1 VRKLRSITACANTTV
16 DEDIPMP
23 WSWKLVRIAGIDVY
37 VHATFFMLVAWI
49 ALSHWNESQNL
60 AAVIEGVGF
69 ILALFACVVIHEFG
83 HALMAA
89 RYGIRTRDITLLP
102 IGGLARLER
111 MPDVPLQEL
120 WVALAGPA
128 VNVVIAI
135 VLFAWLQ
142 ASGAWE
148 AVERIGITTGAF
160 TERVMLANVFLAA
173 FNLLPAFPM
182 DGGRALRA
190 LLATRMEYTRA
201 TQRAAMVGQGM
212 AILFGFVGLQG
223 NPMLIFIALFV
234 WIGAGQEAS
243 VVLMKS
249 ALAGIPL
256 KRAMLTH
263 FRTLTPTSTLGEAV
277 DLLLTG
283 SQQDFPV
290 VANGRLEG
298 MLTRS
303 DLVKALPQRGRTA
316 LVSDSMRECPTAQAS
331 EMLETVLGRPQ
342 AGPAPIGFEAV
353 HHAAALEGVA
363 GKRAEVHPTGGRV
376 DAVWQAVV
384 DRLAKP
390 IAVAERSV
398 VVARTA
404 VAACSRGVLPRQPRG
419 RRSRAS
425 NPEMPG

>member
-1 VRKLRSITACANTTV
+1 LIASANTTT
-16 DEDIPMP
+16 DEDIAVP
-23 WSWKLVRIAGIDVY
+23 WSWKLVRIAEIDVY
-37 VHATFFMLVAWI
+37 VHATFFMVIAWI
-49 ALSHWNESQNL
+49 ALIHWNESQNL

-69 ILALFACVVIHEFG
+69 ILALFACVVLHEFG
-83 HALMAA
+83 HALTAA

-148 AVERIGITTGAF
+148 AVEGIGVTTGAF
-160 TERVMLANVFLAA
+160 AERVMVANVFLAG

-190 LLATRMEYTRA
+190 VLATRMEYTRA
-201 TQRAAMVGQGM
+201 TQRAAIVGQGM
-212 AILFGFVGLQG
+212 AIFFGFVGLQG

-243 VVLMKS
+243 VVQMKS

-256 KRAMLTH
+256 RNAMLTH
-263 FRTLTPTSTLGEAV
+263 FRTLTPASTLGDAV
-277 DLLLTG
+277 DLLLSG

-290 VANGRLEG
+290 VANGRVEG

-303 DLVKALPQRGRTA
+303 DLVKALPQRGRAA
-316 LVSDSMRECPTAQAS
+316 LVGDSMRECAVAQAS
-331 EMLETVLGRPQ
+331 EMLETVLGRLQGRDCHTIPVLEHG
-342 AGPAPIGFEAV
+342 ALIGLVTMDNVGEFLMI
-353 HHAAALEGVA
+353 HAAERGTPEADL
-363 GKRAEVHPTGGRV
+363 HPA
-376 DAVWQAVV
+376 D
-384 DRLAKP
+384 DL
-390 IAVAERSV
+390 
-398 VVARTA
+398 
-404 VAACSRGVLPRQPRG
+404 
-419 RRSRAS
+419 
-425 NPEMPG
+425 

>member
-1 VRKLRSITACANTTV
+1 
-16 DEDIPMP
+16 MP

-37 VHATFFMLVAWI
+37 VHATFFMVIAWI
-49 ALSHWNESQNL
+49 ALIHWNESQNL

-69 ILALFACVVIHEFG
+69 ILALFACVVLHEFG
-83 HALMAA
+83 HALTAA

-135 VLFAWLQ
+135 VLFASLQ

-148 AVERIGITTGAF
+148 AVEGIGVTTGAF
-160 TERVMLANVFLAA
+160 AERVMVANVFLAG

-190 LLATRMEYTRA
+190 LLARRMEYTRA

-212 AILFGFVGLQG
+212 AIFFGFVGLQG

-243 VVLMKS
+243 VVQMKS

-256 KRAMLTH
+256 RRAMLTH
-263 FRTLTPTSTLGEAV
+263 FRTLTPASTLGDAV

-290 VANGRLEG
+290 VDNGRVEG

-303 DLVKALPQRGRTA
+303 DLVKALPQRGRAA
-316 LVSDSMRECPTAQAS
+316 LVADSMRECPVAQAS
-331 EMLETVLGRPQ
+331 EMLETVLGRLQGRDCHTIPVLERG
-342 AGPAPIGFEAV
+342 ALIGLVTMDNVGEFLMI
-353 HHAAALEGVA
+353 HAAERRTSDAA
-363 GKRAEVHPTGGRV
+363 RAEGPHRHV
-376 DAVWQAVV
+376 
-384 DRLAKP
+384 
-390 IAVAERSV
+390 
-398 VVARTA
+398 
-404 VAACSRGVLPRQPRG
+404 
-419 RRSRAS
+419 
-425 NPEMPG
+425 

>member
-1 VRKLRSITACANTTV
+1 
-16 DEDIPMP
+16 MP

-37 VHATFFMLVAWI
+37 VHATFFMVIAWI
-49 ALSHWNESQNL
+49 ALLHWNESQRL

-69 ILALFACVVIHEFG
+69 ILALFACVVAHEFG
-83 HALMAA
+83 HALTAA

-111 MPDVPLQEL
+111 IPEVPVQEL

-128 VNVVIAI
+128 VNMVIAI
-135 VLFAWLQ
+135 LLFGWLQ
-142 ASGAWE
+142 ASGVWQS
-148 AVERIGITTGAF
+148 VDRIGVTMGAF
-160 TERVMLANVFLAA
+160 GERVMLANVLLAG

-212 AILFGFVGLQG
+212 AILFGFIGLQS
-223 NPMLIFIALFV
+223 NPFLIFIALFV

-243 VVLMKS
+243 LVQMKS

-256 KRAMLTH
+256 RRAMLTY
-263 FRTLTPTSTLGEAV
+263 FRTLTPASTLGDAV

-290 VANGRLEG
+290 VVNGRIEG

-303 DLVKALPQRGRTA
+303 DLVKALAQRGRQA
-316 LVSDSMRECPTAQAS
+316 RVADSMRACPTAEAS
-331 EMLETVLGRPQ
+331 EMLETVFGRLQSRECHTIPVLEQ
-342 AGPAPIGFEAV
+342 GALIGLVTMDNVGEFLMI
-353 HHAAALEGVA
+353 HAAE
-363 GKRAEVHPTGGRV
+363 
-376 DAVWQAVV
+376 
-384 DRLAKP
+384 
-390 IAVAERSV
+390 S
-398 VVARTA
+398 
-404 VAACSRGVLPRQPRG
+404 G
-419 RRSRAS
+419 RRA
-425 NPEMPG
+425 

>member
-1 VRKLRSITACANTTV
+1 
-16 DEDIPMP
+16 MP
-23 WSWKLVRIAGIDVY
+23 WSWKLVRIAGIDVN
-37 VHATFFMLVAWI
+37 VHATFFMVIAWI
-49 ALSHWNESQNL
+49 ALIHWNESQSL
-60 AAVIEGVGF
+60 AAVVEGVGF
-69 ILALFACVVIHEFG
+69 ILALFGCVVLHEFG

-102 IGGLARLER
+102 IGGVARLER

-128 VNVVIAI
+128 VNVVLAI

-148 AVERIGITTGAF
+148 SVEGIGVTTGAF
-160 TERVMLANVFLAA
+160 AERVMLANVFLAA

-190 LLATRMEYTRA
+190 LLATRMEYTQA

-223 NPMLIFIALFV
+223 NPMLIFIAFFV

-243 VVLMKS
+243 MVQMKS

-256 KRAMLTH
+256 RRAMLTH
-263 FRTLTPTSTLGEAV
+263 FRTLTPTSTLGDAV

-290 VANGRLEG
+290 VANGRIEG

-303 DLVKALPQRGRTA
+303 DLVKALPHRGRAA
-316 LVSDSMRECPTAQAS
+316 LAADSMRECPAAEAS
-331 EMLETVLGRPQ
+331 EMLEAVLGRLQGRDCHTIPVLER
-342 AGPAPIGFEAV
+342 G
-353 HHAAALEGVA
+353 ALVGLVTMDNVGEFVMIHG
-363 GKRAEVHPTGGRV
+363 
-376 DAVWQAVV
+376 
-384 DRLAKP
+384 
-390 IAVAERSV
+390 AERGTSDGG
-398 VVARTA
+398 AN
-404 VAACSRGVLPRQPRG
+404 AADSR
-419 RRSRAS
+419 RRV
-425 NPEMPG
+425 

>member
-1 VRKLRSITACANTTV
+1 
-16 DEDIPMP
+16 MP
-23 WSWKLVRIAGIDVY
+23 WSWKLARIAGIDVY
-37 VHATFFMLVAWI
+37 VHATFFMLIAWI
-49 ALSHWNESQNL
+49 AVIHWNESQNL

-69 ILALFACVVIHEFG
+69 ILALFACVVFHEYG
-83 HALMAA
+83 HALTAA

-128 VNVVIAI
+128 VNVVIAF

-148 AVERIGITTGAF
+148 SVEGIGVTTGSF
-160 TERVMLANVFLAA
+160 LERVMFANVLLAA

-201 TQRAAMVGQGM
+201 TQRAATVGQGM
-212 AILFGFVGLQG
+212 AIVFGFIGLQS

-243 VVLMKS
+243 MVQMKS

-256 KRAMLTH
+256 RRAMLTH
-263 FRTLTPTSTLGEAV
+263 FRALTPASTLGEAV

-290 VANGRLEG
+290 VAHGQVQG

-303 DLVKALPQRGRTA
+303 DLVKALPQRGRDA
-316 LVSDSMRECPTAQAS
+316 LVADVMRECPVAQSS
-331 EMLETVLGRPQ
+331 EMLETVLARLQGRDCHTIPVLEH
-342 AGPAPIGFEAV
+342 GTLIGLVTMDNVGEFLMI
-353 HHAAALEGVA
+353 HAAERGTPLQPAA
-363 GKRAEVHPTGGRV
+363 RV
-376 DAVWQAVV
+376 
-384 DRLAKP
+384 
-390 IAVAERSV
+390 ERSQPQ
-398 VVARTA
+398 
-404 VAACSRGVLPRQPRG
+404 SR
-419 RRSRAS
+419 
-425 NPEMPG
+425 E

>member
-1 VRKLRSITACANTTV
+1 
-16 DEDIPMP
+16 MP
-23 WSWKLVRIAGIDVY
+23 WSWKLARIAGIDVY
-37 VHATFFMLVAWI
+37 VHATFFMLIAWI
-49 ALSHWNESQNL
+49 GVIHWNESQTL

-69 ILALFACVVIHEFG
+69 ILALFACVVAHEYG
-83 HALMAA
+83 HALTAA

-128 VNVVIAI
+128 VNVVIAF

-148 AVERIGITTGAF
+148 SVEGIGVTTGSF
-160 TERVMLANVFLAA
+160 IERVMFANVLLAV
-173 FNLLPAFPM
+173 FNMLPAFPM

-201 TQRAAMVGQGM
+201 TQRAASVGQGM
-212 AILFGFVGLQG
+212 AIVFGFIGLQS

-243 VVLMKS
+243 MVQMKS

-256 KRAMLTH
+256 RRAMLTH
-263 FRTLTPTSTLGEAV
+263 FRTVTPDSTLGEAV

-290 VANGRLEG
+290 VAHGQVQG

-303 DLVKALPQRGRTA
+303 DLVKALPQRGREGRVA
-316 LVSDSMRECPTAQAS
+316 DAMRECPVAQSS
-331 EMLETVLGRPQ
+331 EMLETVLGRLQGRDCHTIPVLEH
-342 AGPAPIGFEAV
+342 GTLIGLVTMDNVGEFLMI
-353 HHAAALEGVA
+353 HAA
-363 GKRAEVHPTGGRV
+363 
-376 DAVWQAVV
+376 
-384 DRLAKP
+384 
-390 IAVAERSV
+390 ERGTSDGFTTHV
-398 VVARTA
+398 K
-404 VAACSRGVLPRQPRG
+404 
-419 RRSRAS
+419 
-425 NPEMPG
+425 